1 MICGKLLR
9 SSRRRMQKVIF
20 FMQATF
26 DELDYHCVL
35 QYNIEI
41 IGRIY
46 VQAFETLREQKG

>member
-1 MICGKLLR
+1 
-9 SSRRRMQKVIF
+9 MQKVIF

-35 QYNIEI
+35 QYNIVI